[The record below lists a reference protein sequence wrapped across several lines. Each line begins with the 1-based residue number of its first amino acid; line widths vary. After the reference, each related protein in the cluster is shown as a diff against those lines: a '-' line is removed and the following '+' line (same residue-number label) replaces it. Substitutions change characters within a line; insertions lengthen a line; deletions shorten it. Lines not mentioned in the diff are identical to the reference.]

1 MGIKKKHTNEYK
13 AKVALVAQKHVPHGT
28 CAPKGHWAALRED
41 RVNHCLPSD
50 VIRDKLRI
58 WGAPDSD
65 WAMEE
70 KNDRGFAASF

>member
-13 AKVALVAQKHVPHGT
+13 AKLAL
-28 CAPKGHWAALRED
+28 AALRED

-65 WAMEE
+65 G
-70 KNDRGFAASF
+70 R